1 MCQTLFQ
8 HARKRQTLRWT
19 IDLHQSPRGRCT
31 RPTGAKNHGAAGT
44 GGLRTICKWSM
55 LVPLFNYIII
65 ILPMKMLI
73 WGFVVHVLCS
83 RSQHITRHIF
93 QRLFRC
99 RGSWWLLEDWNLAWT
114 RRWMLPHWW
123 SLPGAKTPRP
133 GRCRCRSPRCV
144 PVTFWSSFFFSIWC
158 SHEITVNFTGLIVW
172 AISFANIHCLWQ
184 MRFRTRHL
192 LVLKPF
198 HHLSSDLL
206 SGWPHW
212 PNRVSRR
219 ICSFPVEFEDDLKWF
234 AQKSGLVWS

>member
-144 PVTFWSSFFFSIWC
+144 PVTFWSSFFFFQYGVLMKLLWISLAWLF
-158 SHEITVNFTGLIVW
+158 EPFPLRTFIVYGRW
-172 AISFANIHCLWQ
+172 GSEHAIY
-184 MRFRTRHL
+184 
-192 LVLKPF
+192 
-198 HHLSSDLL
+198 
-206 SGWPHW
+206 
-212 PNRVSRR
+212 
-219 ICSFPVEFEDDLKWF
+219 
-234 AQKSGLVWS
+234 